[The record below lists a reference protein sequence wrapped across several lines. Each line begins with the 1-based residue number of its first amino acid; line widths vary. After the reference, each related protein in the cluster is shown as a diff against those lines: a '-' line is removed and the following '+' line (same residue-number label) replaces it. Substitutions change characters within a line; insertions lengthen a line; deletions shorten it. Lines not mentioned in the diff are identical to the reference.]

1 LILGFSI
8 KENLVLGGHYLPPYA
23 VGLGSRFLN
32 PKGISRFTDEQVKDY
47 GIKVRNPNELAN
59 TLSGGNQQKV
69 IVARVLGSKPR
80 LLVALQ
86 PTRGLDVGATEYIH
100 KLLIEMRDKGV
111 AVFMVSADLDEI
123 RSVSDRIAVIFEGQI
138 VAVKAP
144 AKTNEKDLGLL
155 MAGHQQQTPSAEAAR

>member
-1 LILGFSI
+1 M
-8 KENLVLGGHYLPPYA
+8 VLGGHYLPPYA
-23 VGLGSRFLN
+23 TGPRHLLLNQKRVSRFA
-32 PKGISRFTDEQVKDY
+32 DEQVKGY
-47 GIKVRNPNELAN
+47 GVKVRSPDDLAN

-100 KLLIEMRDKGV
+100 NLLIDMRDKGV

-123 RSVSDRIAVIFEGQI
+123 RSVSDRIAVIFEGRI
-138 VAVKAP
+138 VTVTLP
-144 AKTNEKDLGLL
+144 SKTNERELGLL
-155 MAGHQQQTPSAEAAR
+155 MAGQRRAKASKEAAS